1 MKVAVLFTGA
11 LRTIKKTMRYFKQN
25 VLLDSDVDV
34 FACVQNDTATPN
46 LEWESWLG
54 GALGEHLKTITWFS
68 IHEHQD
74 WASLRDKLMSH
85 LNLVECWKNYITTSG
100 SMVEYYQLYL
110 AYLKMCSYEDTH
122 QRYKYIIRVRTDT
135 IFAKPIDFHWLLLS
149 DSEVEERIR
158 AINCALIE
166 SNIEVTPQNTL
177 SYFMS
182 TIISDRLIPNIQ
194 NILTRYIP
202 NRDCVAAEVTGVTG
216 VTGVTTATTA
226 TTVTDAIAMN
236 EYIKTGAYILT
247 IRANNL
253 YIVSREL
260 FNTIP
265 TLSHIY
271 GFLKSPHNDDYWFNA
286 ENQFQSACYF
296 SGLAVFDYN
305 TLFEDK
311 SLYEY
316 DEKRYFDMD
325 FNVLNPYMLYC
336 LVRY

>member
-25 VLLDSDVDV
+25 VLLNSDVDV
-34 FACVQNDTATPN
+34 FACIQNDTTVEN
-46 LEWESWLG
+46 SEWESWLRD
-54 GALGEHLKTITWFS
+54 ALGEHLKILTWFS
-68 IHEHQD
+68 IDEHQD
-74 WASLRDKLMSH
+74 WVSLRNKLLSH
-85 LNLVECWKNYITTSG
+85 LNLAESWKKYLISSG
-100 SMVEYYQLYL
+100 SMIEYYQLYL
-110 AYLKMCSYEDTH
+110 VYLKMCSYEDTH
-122 QRYKYIIRVRTDT
+122 QRYQYIIRVRTDT
-135 IFAKPIDFHWLLLS
+135 IFAKPIDFHWLHWS
-149 DSEVEERIR
+149 NSEVEERIQT
-158 AINCALIE
+158 INSTLIQ

-182 TIISDRLIPNIQ
+182 TIISDSLIPNIP
-194 NILTRYIP
+194 NILTRYLP
-202 NRDCVAAEVTGVTG
+202 NRDCVAAAAMT
-216 VTGVTTATTA
+216 
-226 TTVTDAIAMN
+226 TTVTTVAADAMN
-236 EYIKTGAYILT
+236 QYIKTGAYILT
-247 IRANNL
+247 FRANNL

-296 SGLAVFDYN
+296 SGLSVFDYN

-316 DEKRYFDMD
+316 DETRYFDAD
-325 FNVLNPYMLYC
+325 FNILNHYMLYC
-336 LVRY
+336 LVRR

>member
-11 LRTIKKTMRYFKQN
+11 LRTIKKTMRYFKHN
-25 VLLDSDVDV
+25 VLLNSDVDV
-34 FACVQNDTATPN
+34 FACVQNDTDKPN
-46 LEWESWLG
+46 LEWESWIR
-54 GALGEHLKTITWFS
+54 GALGEHLKILTWFS
-68 IHEHQD
+68 IDEHQD
-74 WASLRDKLMSH
+74 WVSLRGKLISH
-85 LNLVECWKNYITTSG
+85 LNLVEHWKNYITSSG
-100 SMVEYYQLYL
+100 SMIEYYQLYL

-158 AINCALIE
+158 AINCALIQ
-166 SNIEVTPQNTL
+166 SDIEVTPQNTL

-182 TIISDRLIPNIQ
+182 TIISDSLIPNIQ

-202 NRDCVAAEVTGVTG
+202 NRDCVEAVA
-216 VTGVTTATTA
+216 VTTAVTVTTA
-226 TTVTDAIAMN
+226 EAMN
-236 EYIKTGAYILT
+236 QYIKTGAYILT

-260 FNTIP
+260 FNMIP

>member
-34 FACVQNDTATPN
+34 FACVQNDTDTPN
-46 LEWESWLG
+46 SEWESWISLEMG
-54 GALGEHLKTITWFS
+54 NHLKLITWFS
-68 IHEHQD
+68 PDEHQD
-74 WASLRDKLMSH
+74 WISIRDKLISH
-85 LNLVECWKNYITTSG
+85 LSLIDRWKNYIKNSG
-100 SMVEYYQLYL
+100 SIIEYYQLYL

-135 IFAKPIDFHWLLLS
+135 IFAKPIDFHWLNWT
-149 DSEVEERIR
+149 DSEVEERVQT
-158 AINCALIE
+158 INNELTL

-177 SYFMS
+177 NYFMT
-182 TIISDRLIPNIQ
+182 TIISDDLIPNIQ
-194 NILTRYIP
+194 NIMARYIP
-202 NRDCVAAEVTGVTG
+202 NQYNTIPSTVA
-216 VTGVTTATTA
+216 
-226 TTVTDAIAMN
+226 DLN
-236 EYIKTGAYILT
+236 QYIKTGAYILV

-253 YIVSREL
+253 YVVSRES
-260 FNTIP
+260 FNLIP
-265 TLSHIY
+265 TLSYMY
-271 GFLKSPHNDDYWFNA
+271 GFLKSPYNDEYWYNA

-316 DEKRYFDMD
+316 DEKRYFDLN
-325 FNVLNPYMLYC
+325 FNVMNPAMLYC
-336 LVRY
+336 LVRR